1 MSITVKNIAFSIAG
15 TPSKQFNIELDGAK
29 YSLSQFKMTQKLLE
43 PCRLDFVLQ
52 KAPDEDINEIQ
63 FTTCGSIIGKD
74 VTLSLQTDSTE
85 QEISGF
91 AAGSQNADIEFE
103 GFVTSAKAT
112 RKESEYSIEVVAET
126 KDTVM
131 KDSPD
136 FNVFNEMS
144 LADIVKDITGYA
156 GVEAEIDPKN
166 TDPIFYTVEFNETS
180 YEFLQRLAQRH
191 GEWMFNNGKKL
202 HFGKFGQQ
210 DSIVL
215 AYPSRDLPQYS
226 ACLKTFHTNSH
237 FAQITYNETHSF
249 GMSKADEN
257 KLKDTGNK
265 LSDTT
270 YAVSNENYKHKTG
283 FESESISME
292 RDDDVSKLGDLGKDI
307 FKETPTA
314 YREGRRAN
322 MLVYEGN
329 TYCSK
334 MKIGAKLT
342 IKDNYLSS
350 GSSQEKS
357 EVQQDEILITEVIHE
372 FNVDQQ
378 YSNTF
383 KGITAAI
390 DYPPYLD
397 PTIYPVCNHPVKAI
411 VKDTEDPK
419 HWGRVR
425 LRFYVPQARA
435 DGADDQK
442 KWTPWIHVSQPYSGA
457 DDPKFGTHLIPEIN
471 SQVFVEFVGGNM
483 ERPYVA
489 GCNMSALFTPVDDAW
504 YPGSNN
510 VKAIRTGSG
519 HTIEIHDTDTKD
531 QYGNKGFIRIYDSK
545 LNYYEV
551 LLSTD
556 KKLISLRSSGDI
568 SMTAGGNITMKA
580 GGGINASAGGEI
592 TASAGSNISQSAG
605 GGISSSAGSD
615 ISQNAGANVN
625 IEAGADMVSSAGGNM
640 DQAAGSKMSITAGED
655 MVAAASNDMHLVAD
669 NDFFC
674 FSSGELNA
682 TVKKNLIIDVSDST
696 NISSKS
702 NMELKARDIK
712 IWADNGLQEY
722 SVKYEVNATNSI
734 SFTATTSIDLKA
746 LLVREN

>member
-29 YSLSQFKMTQKLLE
+29 YSLSKFKMTQKLLE
-43 PCRLDFVLQ
+43 PCILEFSLR
-52 KAPDEDINEIQ
+52 KAPEEDINEIQ

-74 VTLSLQTDSTE
+74 VTLNLQTDSTE

-112 RKESEYSIEVVAET
+112 RKESEYSIEIVAET

-156 GVEAEIDPKN
+156 GVEAEIDPKK

-237 FAQITYNETHSF
+237 FIQLTYNETHSF
-249 GMSKADEN
+249 GLSKANEN
-257 KLKDTGNK
+257 ILKDTGNK

-292 RDDDVSKLGDLGKDI
+292 RDDDVSKIGDLGNDI

-357 EVQQDEILITEVIHE
+357 EVQQDEILITEVVHE

-383 KGITAAI
+383 KGITSAI

-397 PTIYPVCNHPVKAI
+397 PTIYPVCNHPIKAV

-419 HWGRVR
+419 QWGRVR
-425 LRFYVPQARA
+425 IRFHVPQTRA
-435 DGADDQK
+435 DGTEDPK
-442 KWTPWIHVSQPYSGA
+442 KWSPWIHVSQPYSGA

-483 ERPYVA
+483 ERPYVS
-489 GCNMSALFTPVDDAW
+489 GCNMSALFTPVDGGW
-504 YPGSNN
+504 YPGTNN
-510 VKAIRTGSG
+510 VKAFRSASG
-519 HTIEIHDTDTKD
+519 HTIEIHDTETKD
-531 QYGNKGFIRIYDSK
+531 QWGDKGYIRIYDNQ
-545 LNYYEV
+545 LNYYEL

-556 KKLISLRSSGDI
+556 RKLIKLKSAGNIELEAGKDI
-568 SMTAGGNITMKA
+568 ILNAGGSIDMTAQKDIKEWAMEQMSLHSEKEFNGDTRNTMTF
-580 GGGINASAGGEI
+580 SAQKDMSLN
-592 TASAGSNISQSAG
+592 T
-605 GGISSSAGSD
+605 
-615 ISQNAGANVN
+615 
-625 IEAGADMVSSAGGNM
+625 EAEMTLVSE
-640 DQAAGSKMSITAGED
+640 K
-655 MVAAASNDMHLVAD
+655 DMHITCH
-669 NDFFC
+669 NDREDKIDGKYH
-674 FSSGELNA
+674 GE
-682 TVKKNLIIDVSDST
+682 TKKDYEIKSDQHARFIVSD
-696 NISSKS
+696 
-702 NMELKARDIK
+702 M
-712 IWADNGLQEY
+712 Y
-722 SVKYEVNATNSI
+722 SVKSQNIHLEAQKDYEEYGSTMQMIAMKSI
-734 SFTATTSIDLKA
+734 NFTATATIDISAPMIK
-746 LLVREN
+746 ES

>member
-1 MSITVKNIAFSIAG
+1 MSITVKNIAFSING

-29 YSLSQFKMTQKLLE
+29 YCLSTFKMTQKLLE
-43 PCRLDFVLQ
+43 PCKLEFSLC

-74 VTLSLQTDSTE
+74 VTLSLQTDSME
-85 QEISGF
+85 QEIQGF
-91 AAGSQNADIEFE
+91 SEGSQNADIEFE
-103 GFVTSAKAT
+103 GIVISAKAT
-112 RKESEYSIEVVAET
+112 RKESEYGIEVVAET

-156 GVEAEIDPKN
+156 GVEAEIDPKK
-166 TDPIFYTVEFNETS
+166 TDKIFYTVEFNETS
-180 YEFLQRLAQRH
+180 YGFIQRLAQRH

-215 AYPSRDLPQYS
+215 AYPSKDLPQYS

-237 FAQITYNETHSF
+237 FIQLCYNETHSF
-249 GMSKADEN
+249 GLSKADDN

-265 LSDTT
+265 LCDTT
-270 YAVSNENYKHKTG
+270 YAVSNEKYAHKTG

-292 RDDDVSKLGDLGKDI
+292 RDDDVSKIGDLGNDI

-342 IKDNYLSS
+342 IKDNYLNS
-350 GSSQEKS
+350 GFSEEKS
-357 EVQQDEILITEVIHE
+357 EVQQDEILITEVVHE

-397 PTIYPVCNHPVKAI
+397 PTIHPVCNHPIKGV

-425 LRFYVPQARA
+425 IRFHVPQTRA
-435 DGADDQK
+435 DGVEDPK
-442 KWTPWIHVSQPYSGA
+442 KWSPWIHVSQPYSGA

-471 SQVFVEFVGGNM
+471 SQVFVEFLGGNM
-483 ERPYVA
+483 ERPYVS
-489 GCNMSALFTPVDDAW
+489 GCNMSSLFTPVDDAW

-510 VKAIRTGSG
+510 VKAIRTASG
-519 HTIEIHDTDTKD
+519 HTIEIHDTETKD
-531 QYGNKGFIRIYDSK
+531 EWGEKGYIRIYDNQLK
-545 LNYYEV
+545 YYEL

-556 KKLISLRSSGDI
+556 RKLIKLKSV
-568 SMTAGGNITMKA
+568 GNIELEAGKDIIMNAQNDIKLTAQKNVEEWAMEEMTLHSEKAFTGDTRNTMTFIAHKNMSMNTDEEMSLSSEKDMHITCHKDRTDKVDGKYHGETKKDYEIKSNQHA
-580 GGGINASAGGEI
+580 RFIVTDMFSVKSKNIHLEAQKDYEGWGMTVTLDGQKDIYLNAMATI
-592 TASAGSNISQSAG
+592 NISAP
-605 GGISSSAGSD
+605 
-615 ISQNAGANVN
+615 
-625 IEAGADMVSSAGGNM
+625 M
-640 DQAAGSKMSITAGED
+640 
-655 MVAAASNDMHLVAD
+655 
-669 NDFFC
+669 
-674 FSSGELNA
+674 
-682 TVKKNLIIDVSDST
+682 
-696 NISSKS
+696 
-702 NMELKARDIK
+702 IK
-712 IWADNGLQEY
+712 E
-722 SVKYEVNATNSI
+722 S
-734 SFTATTSIDLKA
+734 
-746 LLVREN
+746 

>member
-1 MSITVKNIAFSIAG
+1 MSITVKNIAFSING

-29 YSLSQFKMTQKLLE
+29 YSLNKFKMTQKLLE
-43 PCRLDFVLQ
+43 PCKLEFSLC

-74 VTLSLQTDSTE
+74 VTLSLQTDSME
-85 QEISGF
+85 QEIQGF
-91 AAGSQNADIEFE
+91 SEGSQNSDIEFE
-103 GFVTSAKAT
+103 GIVTSAKAT
-112 RKESEYSIEVVAET
+112 RKESEYGIEVVAET

-144 LADIVKDITGYA
+144 LADIIKDVTDYA
-156 GVEAEIDPKN
+156 GVEAEIDPKK
-166 TDPIFYTVEFNETS
+166 TDPIFYTVKFNETS
-180 YEFLQRLAQRH
+180 YRFLQRLAQRH

-202 HFGKFGQQ
+202 HFGKFGEQ

-237 FAQITYNETHSF
+237 FIQLCYNETHSF
-249 GMSKADEN
+249 GLSKADEN

-270 YAVSNENYKHKTG
+270 YAVSNEKYAHKTG

-292 RDDDVSKLGDLGKDI
+292 RDDDVSKIGDLGKDI

-342 IKDNYLSS
+342 IKDNYLNS
-350 GSSQEKS
+350 GSSEEKS
-357 EVQQDEILITEVIHE
+357 EVQQDEILIIEVVHE
-372 FNVDQQ
+372 FNVDQE
-378 YSNTF
+378 YCNTF

-397 PTIYPVCNHPVKAI
+397 PTIYPVCNHPIKGV

-425 LRFYVPQARA
+425 IRFHVPQTRA
-435 DGADDQK
+435 DGTEDKK
-442 KWTPWIHVSQPYSGA
+442 KWSPWIHVSQPYSGS

-471 SQVFVEFVGGNM
+471 SQVFVEFLGGNM

-489 GCNMSALFTPVDDAW
+489 GCNMSSLFTPVDGGW
-504 YPGSNN
+504 YPGTNN
-510 VKAIRTGSG
+510 VKAIRTASG
-519 HTIEIHDTDTKD
+519 HTIEIHDTATKD
-531 QYGNKGFIRIYDSK
+531 EWGDKGYIRIYDNQ
-545 LNYYEV
+545 LNYYEL

-556 KKLISLRSSGDI
+556 RKLIKLKS
-568 SMTAGGNITMKA
+568 AGNIDL
-580 GGGINASAGGEI
+580 
-592 TASAGSNISQSAG
+592 Q
-605 GGISSSAGSD
+605 
-615 ISQNAGANVN
+615 
-625 IEAGADMVSSAGGNM
+625 
-640 DQAAGSKMSITAGED
+640 
-655 MVAAASNDMHLVAD
+655 ASNDINIKAGHDINVEAG
-669 NDFFC
+669 NDFFLKAKHDITQMC
-674 FSSGELNA
+674 DNEFYADAE
-682 TVKKNLIIDVSDST
+682 
-696 NISSKS
+696 S
-702 NMELKARDIK
+702 NMEIRTSKVMTIYSKEDTHITTKTDRHDHIDGKYRIETKKDLEVKSFSNAGFDVTKKFAVKSMDIQMQAQNSYK
-712 IWADNGLQEY
+712 EY
-722 SVKYEVNATNSI
+722 SMTHEINAQASI
-734 SFTATTSIDLKA
+734 NFTATATIDIKA
-746 LLVREN
+746 PLIKES

>member
-74 VTLSLQTDSTE
+74 
-85 QEISGF
+85 
-91 AAGSQNADIEFE
+91 GSQNADIEFE

-131 KDSPD
+131 NDSPD

-156 GVEAEIDPKN
+156 GVEAEVDPKN

-180 YEFLQRLAQRH
+180 YEFLQRLARRH

-215 AYPSRDLPQYS
+215 AYPSKDLPQYS

-237 FAQITYNETHSF
+237 FIQLTYNESHSF
-249 GMSKADEN
+249 GLSKADDN

-270 YAVSNENYKHKTG
+270 YAVSNENYQHKTG
-283 FESESISME
+283 FESDSISME
-292 RDDDVSKLGDLGKDI
+292 RDDDVSSIGDLGKDI
-307 FKETPTA
+307 FKETPRA

-334 MKIGAKLT
+334 MKIGAKLS

-357 EVQQDEILITEVIHE
+357 EVQQDEILITEVVHE
-372 FNVDQQ
+372 FNVDQE

-383 KGITAAI
+383 KGITAAV

-425 LRFYVPQARA
+425 IRFWVPQSRA
-435 DGADDQK
+435 NGTEDSK
-442 KWTPWIHVSQPYSGA
+442 KWSPWIHVSQPYSGA

-483 ERPYVA
+483 ERPFVS

-504 YPGSNN
+504 YPGINN
-510 VKAIRTGSG
+510 VKAIRTASG
-519 HTIEIHDTDTKD
+519 HTIEIHDAATKD
-531 QYGNKGFIRIYDSK
+531 EWGEKGFIRIYDNQ
-545 LNYYEV
+545 LNYYEL

-556 KKLISLRSSGDI
+556 QKLIKLKSAGNIELSADNDI
-568 SMTAGGNITMKA
+568 VMTAGHDIKVTAKNNMKVDVTHQKDDKSENYSQKVTSTA
-580 GGGINASAGGEI
+580 KVSAQTIDTSASDIKNKATKSLEI
-592 TASAGSNISQSAG
+592 TTPDASLTAGMKLAIKSG
-605 GGISSSAGSD
+605 GTAS
-615 ISQNAGANVN
+615 
-625 IEAGADMVSSAGGNM
+625 VSSGG
-640 DQAAGSKMSITAGED
+640 T
-655 MVAAASNDMHLVAD
+655 
-669 NDFFC
+669 
-674 FSSGELNA
+674 
-682 TVKKNLIIDVSDST
+682 LIIEGAL
-696 NISSKS
+696 ISM
-702 NMELKARDIK
+702 N
-712 IWADNGLQEY
+712 
-722 SVKYEVNATNSI
+722 
-734 SFTATTSIDLKA
+734 
-746 LLVREN
+746 